1 MQKISLGRVLED
13 CGEFGGVDWAPALLS
28 VPDESPTPLCL
39 SRWGYT
45 LESSVRQRPADTIS
59 VNPGSVAGRDLLPQV
74 TEPQEQWAG
83 PWYGQESR
91 TTRRAA
97 QRHTGSP

>member
-1 MQKISLGRVLED
+1 MQKISLGTVLED

-39 SRWGYT
+39 SRWGCT
-45 LESSVRQRPADTIS
+45 LESSVRQRPADTVS

-74 TEPQEQWAG
+74 TEPQEQWD
-83 PWYGQESR
+83 R
-91 TTRRAA
+91 TMVWTRVKDNRRAA